1 MSEYMVSVDGK
12 SAPCKVHETFAEAE
26 AEAERLALMPGNRG
40 ATIRLLKVFGVLEPA
55 HRWRTISPNQPKAP
69 WHVHPEQ
76 ADDPCPNCVP
86 GSACRTPS
94 CGRLKLAQAN
104 GKP

>member
-12 SAPCKVHETFAEAE
+12 SAPCKVHETYAEAAE
-26 AEAERLALMPGNRG
+26 EAERLAAMPCNRG

-69 WHVHPEQ
+69 WHGQP
-76 ADDPCPNCVP
+76 
-86 GSACRTPS
+86 
-94 CGRLKLAQAN
+94 
-104 GKP
+104 